1 MNKDQ
6 IKLIELQRRI
16 KSLNKIVPINRM
28 EGWGIR
34 LQVWGMGIQIKGI
47 LYRMARNQNTKHA
60 NACSPNKTNSDTNSN
75 TKN

>member
-16 KSLNKIVPINRM
+16 KSLNKIVPINRV

-47 LYRMARNQNTKHA
+47 LYRMARNQNTKH
-60 NACSPNKTNSDTNSN
+60 SPNKTNSDTNSN

>member
-47 LYRMARNQNTKHA
+47 LYRMARNQNKAGHQ
-60 NACSPNKTNSDTNSN
+60 
-75 TKN
+75 

>member
-16 KSLNKIVPINRM
+16 KSLNKIVPINQM

-34 LQVWGMGIQIKGI
+34 LQVWGMGLQIKGI
-47 LYRMARNQNTKHA
+47 LYRMSRNQNKAGH
-60 NACSPNKTNSDTNSN
+60 P
-75 TKN
+75 

>member
-16 KSLNKIVPINRM
+16 KSLSKIVPINRV

-34 LQVWGMGIQIKGI
+34 LQVWGMGLQIKGI
-47 LYRMARNQNTKHA
+47 LYRMARNTNTK
-60 NACSPNKTNSDTNSN
+60 PDTNSN
-75 TKN
+75 KN

>member
-16 KSLNKIVPINRM
+16 KSLNKIVPSNRM

-47 LYRMARNQNTKHA
+47 LYRMARNQNKA
-60 NACSPNKTNSDTNSN
+60 R
-75 TKN
+75 

>member
-16 KSLNKIVPINRM
+16 KSLNKIVPSNRM

-47 LYRMARNQNTKHA
+47 LYRMARNTNTKHA
-60 NACSPNKTNSDTNSN
+60 NACSLNKTNSDTNSN
-75 TKN
+75 KN

>member
-47 LYRMARNQNTKHA
+47 LYRMARNQNTK
-60 NACSPNKTNSDTNSN
+60 PDTNSN